1 MNIAILGPDILL
13 IDGGAQRHTIN
24 ISRILKKYY
33 NIVYL
38 PDPALMKK
46 YKKNSSF
53 ALI

>member
-1 MNIAILGPDILL
+1 MNIAITSPDILL
-13 IDGGAQRHTIN
+13 IDGGAQRHIIN

-46 YKKNSSF
+46 YKIYK
-53 ALI
+53 I